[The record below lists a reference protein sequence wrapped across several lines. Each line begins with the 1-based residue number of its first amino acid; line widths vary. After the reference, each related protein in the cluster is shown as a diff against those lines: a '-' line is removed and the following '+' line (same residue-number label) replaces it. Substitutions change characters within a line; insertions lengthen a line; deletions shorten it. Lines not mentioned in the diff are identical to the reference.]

1 MWAQLITMRIKP
13 GKEGDLPTLLAQL
26 RAIEQPDSGL
36 IRSTTFRD
44 QADPL
49 RISTLVVF
57 ESEQKARARESDPRR
72 QEGLVGVRATIAEMV
87 DGAPEFVDFEVVE
100 ETSP

>member
-13 GKEGDLPTLLAQL
+13 GREGEVATLMAQL

-36 IRSTTFRD
+36 LRSTTFRD
-44 QADPL
+44 QSDPL

-57 ESEQKARARESDPRR
+57 GTEEQARARESDPRR
-72 QEGLVGVRATIAEMV
+72 QDGLAGVRATIADIV
-87 DGAPEFVDFEVVE
+87 DGAPTFVDLEVLE
-100 ETSP
+100 ETSA